1 VFDQDCNKKFT
12 KGHNVE
18 LGIFVL
24 DIGYVCNSSLS
35 MQSQTFSN
43 VFNPEL

>member
-1 VFDQDCNKKFT
+1 MFDQDFNQKFT
-12 KGHNVE
+12 KGHTVE
-18 LGIFVL
+18 LGIFFL

-35 MQSQTFSN
+35 MQSHTFST